1 MNLSLNEEVY
11 YIITMIIYG
20 NLVNCQDLHGLFHS
34 ENNESYLHVIIHRK
48 LRQE

>member
-20 NLVNCQDLHGLFHS
+20 NMVNCQDLHGLFHS
-34 ENNESYLHVIIHRK
+34 ENNESHLRVIIHRK
-48 LRQE
+48 LKQE